1 MSAIVCDLG
10 IFAHQ
15 EEDTIGTI
23 LSDLVAQSAL
33 GDPGIDL
40 RIVVV
45 ANGCTDGTVRAAEAF
60 RDAQPPDIAARIQVA
75 DLPLGGKSRA
85 FNTFVHD
92 ISRPEAAY
100 LVFCDADIRLVRTD
114 VLARMLTG
122 LRSTPAQQ
130 VFVSRPIKDVNHFA
144 LPVGPV
150 ARLIASGGDGLADWR
165 TAICGQL
172 YAMRTGAARAIHLPV
187 GLPVEDGFVRAMVL
201 TDLLTNP
208 EDLAR
213 IDGDPYVFHVYESI
227 RTPGALVRHQAR
239 IVTGSAVNEAIF
251 RHMRRVAPELGASR
265 RLLEE
270 SARADGWLDRVLRE
284 ELPRAPHGYVP
295 FHFLF
300 WRLTAL
306 RGRRWWRPR
315 TLAVTAAGFALDSVA
330 WVQASLKL
338 WRGRAAG
345 HW

>member
-1 MSAIVCDLG
+1 MNRIVCDLA
-10 IFAHQ
+10 IFAYQ
-15 EEDTIGTI
+15 EERTIATI
-23 LSDLVAQSAL
+23 LADLVAQTAMS
-33 GDPGIDL
+33 DPGIDL

-45 ANGCTDGTVRAAEAF
+45 ANGCTDGTVRVAEAF
-60 RDAQPPDIAARIQVA
+60 RASQAPEVAARMVVL
-75 DLPLGGKSRA
+75 DLPRGGKSRA
-85 FNTFVHD
+85 FNTFVQE
-92 ISRPEAAY
+92 ISRPGADV
-100 LVFCDADIRLVRTD
+100 LTFCDADIRLVRPD
-114 VLARMLTG
+114 VVSRMLTG
-122 LRSTPAQQ
+122 LRDTPAQQ
-130 VFVSRPIKDVNHFA
+130 VFVSRPVKDVLHFH

-150 ARLIASGGDGLADWR
+150 AKLIASGGDGLADWR

-172 YAMRTGAARAIHLPV
+172 YAMRAATARGISLPV

-208 EDLAR
+208 EDLRR
-213 IDGDPYVFHVYESI
+213 IDGDPEVFHVYESI
-227 RTPGALVRHQAR
+227 RSPGALVRHQAR

-251 RHMRRVAPELGASR
+251 RHLRRVAPDLAAARS
-265 RLLEE
+265 LLAEAAGKE
-270 SARADGWLDRVLRE
+270 GWLDGVLRQ

-300 WRLTAL
+300 WRLSAL

-315 TLAVTAAGFALDSVA
+315 TLAVTTVGFALDSVA
-330 WVQASLKL
+330 WVQASLRL